1 MTRYE
6 QELRKLFDGSGL
18 MDRPQYSG
26 RVCVGELG
34 KDLRVR
40 AEFFSA
46 HVADQYDAI
55 RLTVLNRKEGV
66 VDRTLL
72 QFKDVWGK
80 KPVPSNPNFR
90 SGVMPHLWDD
100 HGDVDWYVYHPSA
113 ADYDSLRQ
121 AIGQYL
127 SMFRERTPEWAQDGP
142 KLVFICAP
150 LRGDVEKNIE
160 FARQKAQEVFA
171 DGDIPICPHLLF
183 PPITDPKHPEQDKKV
198 KEMSLRLLESCQQLN
213 VYGPIWTDD
222 MWKHIYRAG
231 DLGIPV
237 MTDQKAIGRTP
248 PGAPAGRSDK
258 TLDQERQKPS
268 CPLIGQNGNIFHLMG
283 LASRTLRQCGM
294 ADEAKEMQNRIMGGD
309 CHSYEEALRIISEYV
324 ETELSPSISAN
335 NKKKENPTHE
345 R

>member
-121 AIGQYL
+121 SIGQYL
-127 SMFRERTPEWAQDGP
+127 SVFRERTPEREQTGP

-150 LRGDVEKNIE
+150 LRDDVEKNIE

-171 DGDIPICPHLLF
+171 DGDIPVCPHLLF
-183 PPITDPKHPEQDKKV
+183 PPIADPNDPEQDAKGRK
-198 KEMSLRLLESCQQLN
+198 MAMRLLESCQQLN

-248 PGAPAGRSDK
+248 PRRSGRK
-258 TLDQERQKPS
+258 ER
-268 CPLIGQNGNIFHLMG
+268 
-283 LASRTLRQCGM
+283 
-294 ADEAKEMQNRIMGGD
+294 
-309 CHSYEEALRIISEYV
+309 
-324 ETELSPSISAN
+324 
-335 NKKKENPTHE
+335 
-345 R
+345 

>member
-150 LRGDVEKNIE
+150 LRGDVERTLNLPGRRPRRCSQTAISPSV
-160 FARQKAQEVFA
+160 R
-171 DGDIPICPHLLF
+171 ICCFRPSRTQNTRNRTKKSRRCPCGF
-183 PPITDPKHPEQDKKV
+183 WSPASSSMSTDPSGQMTCGSIFTAPV
-198 KEMSLRLLESCQQLN
+198 
-213 VYGPIWTDD
+213 IW
-222 MWKHIYRAG
+222 AF
-231 DLGIPV
+231 P
-237 MTDQKAIGRTP
+237 
-248 PGAPAGRSDK
+248 
-258 TLDQERQKPS
+258 
-268 CPLIGQNGNIFHLMG
+268 
-283 LASRTLRQCGM
+283 
-294 ADEAKEMQNRIMGGD
+294 
-309 CHSYEEALRIISEYV
+309 
-324 ETELSPSISAN
+324 
-335 NKKKENPTHE
+335 
-345 R
+345 

>member
-1 MTRYE
+1 MKNTGITYTSAERSPVILPEMAELLPPLSAE
-6 QELRKLFDGSGL
+6 QLDALEADLIKNGCYSPIIVNEDMVIIDGHNRQALCEKHGL
-18 MDRPQYSG
+18 P
-26 RVCVGELG
+26 
-34 KDLRVR
+34 
-40 AEFFSA
+40 
-46 HVADQYDAI
+46 
-55 RLTVLNRKEGV
+55 
-66 VDRTLL
+66 
-72 QFKDVWGK
+72 
-80 KPVPSNPNFR
+80 
-90 SGVMPHLWDD
+90 
-100 HGDVDWYVYHPSA
+100 YVYHPSA

-150 LRGDVEKNIE
+150 LEGDIKKNIE

-231 DLGIPV
+231 DLDIPM

-248 PGAPAGRSDK
+248 PRRSGRK
-258 TLDQERQKPS
+258 ER
-268 CPLIGQNGNIFHLMG
+268 
-283 LASRTLRQCGM
+283 
-294 ADEAKEMQNRIMGGD
+294 
-309 CHSYEEALRIISEYV
+309 
-324 ETELSPSISAN
+324 
-335 NKKKENPTHE
+335 
-345 R
+345 